1 MAFSPAEQPD
11 NSISCGGSKEGGGG
25 RRVAAPFWRHLRF
38 IRTVTSESSPPHNF
52 GPCYARGLEPKMKPC
67 FDNIYSGSFLIGPLK
82 CQNVGQGLDIKVS
95 ILQWYLTLRHGCPSS
110 HHEAWYWLIWYCPLG
125 TSNNKVMIGTSQQ
138 ISTSGVAFPK
148 MILHFFCNK
157 RKIFWYLFKSR

>member
-25 RRVAAPFWRHLRF
+25 RREAASFWRHLRF
-38 IRTVTSESSPPHNF
+38 IRTLTSESSPPHNF

-110 HHEAWYWLIWYCPLG
+110 HHEVWYWLIWYCPLG
-125 TSNNKVMIGTSQQ
+125 TSNNKVVICTTQQ
-138 ISTSGVAFPK
+138 ISTRG
-148 MILHFFCNK
+148 LHFGK
-157 RKIFWYLFKSR
+157 WYCISFPIKEKYFGMF